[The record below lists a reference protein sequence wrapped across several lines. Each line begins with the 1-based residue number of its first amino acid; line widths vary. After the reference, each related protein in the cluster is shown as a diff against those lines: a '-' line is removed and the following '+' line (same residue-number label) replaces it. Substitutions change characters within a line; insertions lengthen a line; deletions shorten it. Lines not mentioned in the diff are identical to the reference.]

1 MTNSVRPFRS
11 LPTHSLVRR
20 IVEWKGQ
27 EAPLAQIGM
36 ELEFRRGRTIQFLRS
51 LVARELELC
60 ARLYSESESREM
72 LRSQSL
78 EYILRQE
85 AGEVLRGLRL
95 LKAAGY
101 AVGSDEQSLTHRIKA
116 VKRAIAWDDGSAL
129 SAVAGAPNSSERY
142 RLLIT
147 VFSRALARASALGFS
162 EMGAASRRWRTLRSV
177 LVRNSQLQV
186 REARN
191 G

>member
-1 MTNSVRPFRS
+1 MSRSVRPLFGV
-11 LPTHSLVRR
+11 PTVALIRR
-20 IVEWKGQ
+20 IVEWKGH
-27 EAPLAQIGM
+27 EVPLAQIGM
-36 ELEFRRGRTIQFLRS
+36 ELEFRRGRTVQFLRS
-51 LVARELELC
+51 LVARELEVC
-60 ARLYSESESREM
+60 SRPFSESVSREM

-85 AGEVLRGLRL
+85 AGEILRGVRL

-101 AVGSDEQSLTHRIKA
+101 SVASDEQSLTHRIKA
-116 VKRAIAWDDGSAL
+116 MKRAIAWDDGSAL
-129 SAVAGAPNSSERY
+129 SAEAGEPNSSERY

-162 EMGAASRRWRTLRSV
+162 EKGAATRRWRALRSV
-177 LVRNSQLQV
+177 LVRNCQMHA
-186 REARN
+186 RGTRN